1 MTEMKRQRPPIQ
13 PIHEVPNTI
22 SPTKP
27 PFSALQEEVALQAFS
42 SGAFLSVN
50 KTLLRHYGPEPA
62 LILSNWIDKQI
73 YFKARFP
80 KNDGWFFL
88 THEQQREQL
97 GVTDHAIRKVK
108 KLLRKDGILE
118 TKQMGIPAKEWYKIN
133 IWALVTLLGQDL
145 MDSLGQGNM
154 NPLGQ
159 EDMNSLGLIKEN
171 KNKENK
177 NKENK
182 EKDKDLKNSPKE
194 LILENL
200 PQEWKD
206 NDKFISTLE
215 DYVLHRKEIRQ
226 SITPLSGRRLANK
239 FIKYSPQVVIKAI
252 EQSIENGWTGVFPED
267 DNGNNGNGKKP
278 PHRGAAPIP
287 GKYIDYDT
295 ILGEENEN

>member
-1 MTEMKRQRPPIQ
+1 MTEMKRQRSPIQ
-13 PIHEVPNTI
+13 PIHEVP
-22 SPTKP
+22 KP
-27 PFSALQEEVALQAFS
+27 QFSALQEEVALQAFS

-73 YFKARFP
+73 YFKAHFP

-133 IWALVTLLGQDL
+133 IWALVTLLGQGLTDPL
-145 MDSLGQGNM
+145 GLGLTDPLGQG
-154 NPLGQ
+154 
-159 EDMNSLGLIKEN
+159 DMDPLGLIKEN

-182 EKDKDLKNSPKE
+182 EKDKDLKNSFSPKE

-206 NDKFISTLE
+206 NDKFISILE
-215 DYVLHRKEIRQ
+215 DYALHRKEIRQ

-239 FIKYSPQVVIKAI
+239 FIKYSPQIVIKAM
-252 EQSIENGWTGVFPED
+252 EQSIENGWIGVFPENE
-267 DNGNNGNGKKP
+267 NGNNGNGKKP

-287 GKYIDYDT
+287 GKYVDYDT
-295 ILGEENEN
+295 ILGEDT